1 MESAIVVNDLV
12 KNFGSV
18 FALNKVSFTVGDR
31 EIYGLIG
38 PNGAGKT
45 TMLRILSTLLSP
57 TSGSAEI
64 FGTDVVKDPD
74 KIREIISYLPEEA
87 GAYQNLSGFEYLE
100 FMARFYSD
108 SERQIDEMID
118 EGVKISGLDERL
130 DERIK
135 GYSKGMKRR
144 LLLARALMM
153 KPKLAILDEPTS
165 GLDVLHASHV
175 RKMIKEYVDE
185 QGVTVLLSSHN
196 MLEVEYMCH
205 RVALMDEGVI
215 IAEGKPMEIM
225 DKFGSD
231 NLEQAF
237 MEAMRF
243 G

>member
-1 MESAIVVNDLV
+1 MVVNDLV
-12 KNFGSV
+12 KNFGKV
-18 FALNKVSFTVGDR
+18 VALNGASFTVGDR

-45 TMLRILSTLLSP
+45 TTLRILGTLLSP

-64 FGTDVVKDPD
+64 FGTDVEKDPD

-100 FMARFYSD
+100 FMAGFYSD
-108 SERQIDEMID
+108 SERQIDEIID

-135 GYSKGMKRR
+135 GYSKGMNRR

-153 KPKLAILDEPTS
+153 RPRLAILDEPTS

-175 RKMIKEYVDE
+175 RRMIKEYVDE

-215 IAEGKPMEIM
+215 IAEGRPKGLIE
-225 DKFGSD
+225 KFGSD

-237 MEAMRF
+237 MEATRL

>member
-18 FALNKVSFTVGDR
+18 FALNRISFTVGDR

-45 TMLRILSTLLSP
+45 TTLRILSTLLSP

-64 FGTDVVKDPD
+64 FGTDIVKDPD

-100 FMARFYSD
+100 FMAGFYSN

-118 EGVKISGLDERL
+118 EGVKISGLEERL

-215 IAEGKPMEIM
+215 IAEGEPVEIM
-225 DKFGSD
+225 EKFGSD

-237 MEAMRF
+237 MEATRF

>member
-1 MESAIVVNDLV
+1 M
-12 KNFGSV
+12 KNFGKV
-18 FALNKVSFTVGDR
+18 VALNGASFTVGDR

-45 TMLRILSTLLSP
+45 TTLRILGTLLSP

-64 FGTDVVKDPD
+64 FGTDVEKDPD

-100 FMARFYSD
+100 FMAGFYSD
-108 SERQIDEMID
+108 SERQIDEIID

-135 GYSKGMKRR
+135 GYSKGMNRR

-153 KPKLAILDEPTS
+153 RPRLAILDEPTS

-175 RKMIKEYVDE
+175 RRMIKEYVDE

-215 IAEGKPMEIM
+215 IAEGRPKGLIE
-225 DKFGSD
+225 KFGSD

-237 MEAMRF
+237 MEATRL

>member
-1 MESAIVVNDLV
+1 M
-12 KNFGSV
+12 
-18 FALNKVSFTVGDR
+18 FALNRVSFMVGDR

-45 TMLRILSTLLSP
+45 TTLRILSTLLSP
-57 TSGSAEI
+57 TSGSAEV

-100 FMARFYSD
+100 FMAGFYSD
-108 SERQIDEMID
+108 SERQIDEIID
-118 EGVKISGLDERL
+118 EGVKISGLVERL
-130 DERIK
+130 EERIK

-153 KPKLAILDEPTS
+153 RPKLAILDEPTS

-215 IAEGKPMEIM
+215 IAEGKPTEIM
-225 DKFGSD
+225 EKFDSD

-237 MEAMRF
+237 MEATRL

>member
-1 MESAIVVNDLV
+1 
-12 KNFGSV
+12 V
-18 FALNKVSFTVGDR
+18 FALNRVSFTVGDR

-100 FMARFYSD
+100 FMAGFYSD

-165 GLDVLHASHV
+165 GLDVLHAFHV

-215 IAEGKPMEIM
+215 IAEGEPVEIM
-225 DKFGSD
+225 EKFGSD

-237 MEAMRF
+237 MEATRF